1 MTDELTLDYVKNYLR
16 IDYDEEQED
25 RFVEMCI
32 NASRSF
38 VQTYMN
44 RSLSDFSEDGNYP
57 AEIDIAR
64 LNIISQWYDTRTI
77 MTPRSN
83 VQELEYVFAGLL
95 DPHRYWNFAFID
107 GMEVEINHEG
117 ELSNIFYDKA
127 SNRFYRA
134 QQVDTYTA
142 LTGQE
147 GGNEPNTTFYKPV
160 SEVDYNQRNKR

>member
-1 MTDELTLDYVKNYLR
+1 
-16 IDYDEEQED
+16 
-25 RFVEMCI
+25 
-32 NASRSF
+32 
-38 VQTYMN
+38 
-44 RSLSDFSEDGNYP
+44 
-57 AEIDIAR
+57 
-64 LNIISQWYDTRTI
+64 
-77 MTPRSN
+77 
-83 VQELEYVFAGLL
+83 
-95 DPHRYWNFAFID
+95 
-107 GMEVEINHEG
+107 MEVEINHEG